1 MAGVDR
7 YGVLCCGLSCVDMML
22 MAAERP
28 KTLEAITSFDGT
40 KQEAGGSCSNTSR
53 VLGSLQIRVLASTLL
68 GDDPHGKELLRQ
80 LNENG
85 VNTDHVV
92 IDPEVNTSL
101 AVLPVFKGGGRGCY
115 VDLGANSV
123 ATPEILLG
131 DKLDLFE
138 RVPFCKV
145 FHFGYPHLMRN
156 LQGENLDKM
165 FSAAKR
171 ASLLVSLDING
182 ADKPEPSV
190 ITEALRH
197 CFFVHANLEEAA
209 FVSGASIDE
218 ETATMEDVISLGD
231 FFLSRGAG
239 VVSISIGA
247 HGAYLA
253 TNADPDT
260 VGKLSEGNL
269 KGTSAGLRVFRGPYM
284 PEGTINSTGA
294 GDAFVAGALAYTV
307 SCLQRNTAL
316 DPNLLLDYALI
327 SACLHIDAARSVPT
341 YEELSVILSQTP
353 RLPSKFC

>member
-1 MAGVDR
+1 MQETMANIDR

-80 LNENG
+80 LNESG

-92 IDPEVNTSL
+92 IDPEVGRHLSGLSLFLADSSSSAKPLQVNTSL

-123 ATPEILLG
+123 ATPEMLLG
-131 DKLDLFE
+131 DNLDLFE

-156 LQGENLDKM
+156 LQGENLEKM
-165 FSAAKR
+165 FSAAR
-171 ASLLVSLDING
+171 RGSLLVSLDING

-218 ETATMEDVISLGD
+218 ETATVEDMTSLGD

-253 TNADPDT
+253 TNADPDI
-260 VGKLSEGNL
+260 VGKLSEGIL
-269 KGTSAGLRVFRGPYM
+269 KGTSAG
-284 PEGTINSTGA
+284 
-294 GDAFVAGALAYTV
+294 TV
-307 SCLQRNTAL
+307 SCLQRSTAL
-316 DPNLLLDYALI
+316 DPKLLLDYALI
-327 SACLHIDAARSVPT
+327 SACLHIDAARSVPA
-341 YEELSVILSQTP
+341 YEELSAILSQTP

>member
-1 MAGVDR
+1 M
-7 YGVLCCGLSCVDMML
+7 CCGLSCVDMML

-53 VLGSLQIRVLASTLL
+53 VLGSSQIRVLASTLL

-80 LNENG
+80 LNDSG

-123 ATPEILLG
+123 ATPEKLFG
-131 DKLDLFE
+131 DKLDVFA

-145 FHFGYPHLMRN
+145 FHFGYPHLMGN

-165 FSAAKR
+165 FSAARR

-209 FVSGASIDE
+209 FCCFGASMDE
-218 ETATMEDVISLGD
+218 ENATVEDITSLGN

-239 VVSISIGA
+239 VVSISLGA
-247 HGAYLA
+247 DGAYLA
-253 TNADPDT
+253 TNTDPDT
-260 VGKLSEGNL
+260 LEKLSEGIL

-284 PEGTINSTGA
+284 PEGAINSTGA

-307 SCLQRNTAL
+307 SCLQTITTL

-341 YEELSVILSQTP
+341 YEELGVILSQTT